1 MSGSAR
7 GEDGIAAESRR
18 RGQLGVARAASRHGE
33 AFLAAVERVRGKVGD
48 ASGLDVALGSKA
60 RSGLWTPRAARRGC
74 REVVARVWSRR
85 LLVTV
90 VRTQSSCSSSWSS
103 GRGSTR
109 RCGAGLLLDVEG
121 STPRRGA
128 SRCSV
133 GEGAGDV
140 AGWRGHQGAR
150 RGSSGRWTSSLPCRG
165 GSLWH
170 RRWSSRSRTAAL
182 LGSRGERGGRRR
194 RGKKRRAAARVL
206 IRVVA

>member
-60 RSGLWTPRAARRGC
+60 RSGPWTPRAARRGC

-121 STPRRGA
+121 STPRRGGFE
-128 SRCSV
+128 V
-133 GEGAGDV
+133 LG
-140 AGWRGHQGAR
+140 R
-150 RGSSGRWTSSLPCRG
+150 RGR
-165 GSLWH
+165 
-170 RRWSSRSRTAAL
+170 
-182 LGSRGERGGRRR
+182 GRRR
-194 RGKKRRAAARVL
+194 GVARPPGCSAWKLWPVD
-206 IRVVA
+206 VVAAVSRWFVVAPEVELEVTHGGVAWE